1 MLAELLLV
9 FVLLHRDAVVSC
21 PESAPAVCCACRNK
35 LTKLAGNKN
44 ERRKLSK
51 EIQGLLQEEILGK
64 PGSKQKKPVA
74 GAAAA
79 AAAETMAE

>member
-1 MLAELLLV
+1 
-9 FVLLHRDAVVSC
+9 
-21 PESAPAVCCACRNK
+21 VCRACRNK

-64 PGSKQKKPVA
+64 ARGKKK
-74 GAAAA
+74 AAAA
-79 AAAETMAE
+79 AAAPAAAETMAE

>member
-1 MLAELLLV
+1 
-9 FVLLHRDAVVSC
+9 
-21 PESAPAVCCACRNK
+21 VCCRRRNK

-64 PGSKQKKPVA
+64 ADSKKKKPA
-74 GAAAA
+74 TAAA